1 MKIDFNKV
9 ETWLVLF
16 FVFLIVFCLV
26 LFKILGASEFPK
38 QFVERNGY
46 CELEFGDDW
55 RYNEQEVTCQWIF
68 DSQPFLIDNFEVVCP
83 DQKFLSR
90 GFYSECF
97 KLGRGG

>member
-1 MKIDFNKV
+1 MKIDFDKAG
-9 ETWLVLF
+9 TWLVLF
-16 FVFLIVFCLV
+16 FAFLIVFCLV

-38 QFVERNGY
+38 QFVEKDGY

-55 RYNEQEVTCQWIF
+55 NYDDKTSVCQRGF
-68 DSQPFLIDNFEVVCP
+68 DLQPFLIDNFEVVCP
-83 DQKFLSR
+83 DQKILSR